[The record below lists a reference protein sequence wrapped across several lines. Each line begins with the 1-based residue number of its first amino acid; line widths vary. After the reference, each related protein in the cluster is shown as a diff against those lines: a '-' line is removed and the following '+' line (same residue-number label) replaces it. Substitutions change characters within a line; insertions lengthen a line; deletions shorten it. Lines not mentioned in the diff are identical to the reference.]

1 MKVYLVGGA
10 VRDKLLGIPVKEKD
24 WVVVGSTPQEM
35 RDKGYKQVGKD
46 FPVFINPKTGEEY
59 ALARTERKSGHG
71 YTGFEFDTNPNVTL
85 EEDLARRDL
94 TINAIA
100 QDEDGTLIDPFNGQ
114 EDIKNKKLRHVS
126 DAFSED
132 PLRVLRVARFKANL
146 KNFEITKET
155 LQKIEKVIIS
165 NEMKYLTGERIW
177 LELIKS
183 HDPLRFF
190 FALKDI
196 SPETLLDIF
205 PHATIKSD
213 KQPSIDPYTGD
224 ITHDEIKYMTKE
236 EEDRVFD
243 RRMVDHPDYLDWP
256 KYVQISYLLWLFVPP
271 DSNAVDVALEN
282 ISAPNECKEL
292 SKLLYF
298 NVLVGFELNES
309 FEETIKSRFRDV
321 FKYDNFSQGEKMR
334 IDLALLFTW
343 RAVARLKNSV
353 NTNILILDEVFD
365 SSLDSQGTDDFLKLL
380 NALNEKTNAFIIS
393 HKGDQLY
400 DKFEEVIRFEKSL
413 ELETS
418 HLTRISGLPIGK
430 IFVHKITLV
439 FVGSPLA
446 TPYLKEIT
454 DSLFEEGKI
463 RMGKKS
469 KNKAKLLRNFL
480 LCLFTRLI

>member
-24 WVVVGSTPQEM
+24 WVVVGSTPQVM

-155 LQKIEKVIIS
+155 LQKIEKVVTS

-243 RRMVDHPDYLDWP
+243 RRMVNHPDYLDWP
-256 KYVQISYLLWLFVPP
+256 KYVQISYLLWQFIPP
-271 DSNAVDVALEN
+271 DSKAMDVALEN

-298 NVLVGFELNES
+298 DLLVFELNKIEPDDLLR
-309 FEETIKSRFRDV
+309 FIKKLDIRKEERFKNYLMIKKGEHDIYNKLLIEDLICDIKSFKLDNRDQN
-321 FKYDNFSQGEKMR
+321 KSGEEIQK
-334 IDLALLFTW
+334 IVENAHLEI
-343 RAVARLKNSV
+343 V
-353 NTNILILDEVFD
+353 NKHLDMC
-365 SSLDSQGTDDFLKLL
+365 K
-380 NALNEKTNAFIIS
+380 
-393 HKGDQLY
+393 
-400 DKFEEVIRFEKSL
+400 
-413 ELETS
+413 
-418 HLTRISGLPIGK
+418 K
-430 IFVHKITLV
+430 IF
-439 FVGSPLA
+439 
-446 TPYLKEIT
+446 
-454 DSLFEEGKI
+454 
-463 RMGKKS
+463 KK
-469 KNKAKLLRNFL
+469 
-480 LCLFTRLI
+480 

>member
-256 KYVQISYLLWLFVPP
+256 KYVQISYLLWQFVPP
-271 DSNAVDVALEN
+271 DSKAMDVALEN

-298 NVLVGFELNES
+298 NLLVFELNEIEPDGLLR
-309 FEETIKSRFRDV
+309 FIKKLDIRKEE
-321 FKYDNFSQGEKMR
+321 
-334 IDLALLFTW
+334 
-343 RAVARLKNSV
+343 RLKNYLMIKKGEHDIY
-353 NTNILILDEVFD
+353 N
-365 SSLDSQGTDDFLKLL
+365 KLL
-380 NALNEKTNAFIIS
+380 IEDLICDIKSFKLDNKDQKKSGEEIQKIVENA
-393 HKGDQLY
+393 H
-400 DKFEEVIRFEKSL
+400 L
-413 ELETS
+413 EIVNK
-418 HLTRISGLPIGK
+418 HLDMCKK
-430 IFVHKITLV
+430 IF
-439 FVGSPLA
+439 
-446 TPYLKEIT
+446 
-454 DSLFEEGKI
+454 
-463 RMGKKS
+463 KK
-469 KNKAKLLRNFL
+469 
-480 LCLFTRLI
+480 

>member
-256 KYVQISYLLWLFVPP
+256 KYVQISYLLWQFVPP
-271 DSNAVDVALEN
+271 DSKAVDVALEN

-298 NVLVGFELNES
+298 NLRVFELNEIEPDGLLR
-309 FEETIKSRFRDV
+309 FIKKLDIRKEE
-321 FKYDNFSQGEKMR
+321 
-334 IDLALLFTW
+334 
-343 RAVARLKNSV
+343 RLKNYLMIKKGEHDIY
-353 NTNILILDEVFD
+353 N
-365 SSLDSQGTDDFLKLL
+365 KLL
-380 NALNEKTNAFIIS
+380 IEDLICDIKSFKLDNKDQNKSGEEIQKIVENA
-393 HKGDQLY
+393 H
-400 DKFEEVIRFEKSL
+400 L
-413 ELETS
+413 EIVNK
-418 HLTRISGLPIGK
+418 HLDMCKK
-430 IFVHKITLV
+430 IF
-439 FVGSPLA
+439 
-446 TPYLKEIT
+446 
-454 DSLFEEGKI
+454 
-463 RMGKKS
+463 KK
-469 KNKAKLLRNFL
+469 
-480 LCLFTRLI
+480 

>member
-155 LQKIEKVIIS
+155 LQKIEKVVTS

-256 KYVQISYLLWLFVPP
+256 KYVQISYLLWQFVPP
-271 DSNAVDVALEN
+271 DSKAMDVALEN

-298 NVLVGFELNES
+298 NLLVFELNEIEPDGLLR
-309 FEETIKSRFRDV
+309 FIKKLDIRKEE
-321 FKYDNFSQGEKMR
+321 
-334 IDLALLFTW
+334 
-343 RAVARLKNSV
+343 RLKNYLMIKKGEHDIY
-353 NTNILILDEVFD
+353 N
-365 SSLDSQGTDDFLKLL
+365 KLL
-380 NALNEKTNAFIIS
+380 IEDLICDIKSFKLDNKDQNKSGEEIQKIVENA
-393 HKGDQLY
+393 H
-400 DKFEEVIRFEKSL
+400 L
-413 ELETS
+413 EIVNK
-418 HLTRISGLPIGK
+418 HLDMCKK
-430 IFVHKITLV
+430 IF
-439 FVGSPLA
+439 
-446 TPYLKEIT
+446 
-454 DSLFEEGKI
+454 
-463 RMGKKS
+463 KK
-469 KNKAKLLRNFL
+469 
-480 LCLFTRLI
+480 

>member
-205 PHATIKSD
+205 PHATIKSN
-213 KQPSIDPYTGD
+213 KQPSIDAYTGD
-224 ITHDEIKYMTKE
+224 IIHDEIKYMTKE
-236 EEDRVFD
+236 EVDRVFD
-243 RRMVDHPDYLDWP
+243 RRMVNHPDYLDWP
-256 KYVQISYLLWLFVPP
+256 KYVQISYLLWQFVPP
-271 DSNAVDVALEN
+271 DSKAMDVALEN

-298 NVLVGFELNES
+298 NLRVFELNEIEPDGLLR
-309 FEETIKSRFRDV
+309 FIKKLDIRKEE
-321 FKYDNFSQGEKMR
+321 
-334 IDLALLFTW
+334 
-343 RAVARLKNSV
+343 RLKNYLMIKKGEHDIY
-353 NTNILILDEVFD
+353 N
-365 SSLDSQGTDDFLKLL
+365 KLL
-380 NALNEKTNAFIIS
+380 IEDLICDIKSFKLDNKDQNKSGEEIQKIVENAHLKIVNEHLDMCKKTF
-393 HKGDQLY
+393 
-400 DKFEEVIRFEKSL
+400 
-413 ELETS
+413 
-418 HLTRISGLPIGK
+418 
-430 IFVHKITLV
+430 
-439 FVGSPLA
+439 
-446 TPYLKEIT
+446 
-454 DSLFEEGKI
+454 
-463 RMGKKS
+463 KK
-469 KNKAKLLRNFL
+469 
-480 LCLFTRLI
+480 

>member
-155 LQKIEKVIIS
+155 LQKIEKVITS

-205 PHATIKSD
+205 PHATIKSY

-256 KYVQISYLLWLFVPP
+256 KYVQISYLLWQFVPP
-271 DSNAVDVALEN
+271 DSKAMDVALEN

-298 NVLVGFELNES
+298 NLLVFELNEIEPDGLLR
-309 FEETIKSRFRDV
+309 FIKKLDIRKEE
-321 FKYDNFSQGEKMR
+321 
-334 IDLALLFTW
+334 
-343 RAVARLKNSV
+343 RLKNY
-353 NTNILILDEVFD
+353 LIIKKGEHDIYN
-365 SSLDSQGTDDFLKLL
+365 KLL
-380 NALNEKTNAFIIS
+380 IEDLICDIKSFKLDNKDQNKSGEEIQKIVENA
-393 HKGDQLY
+393 H
-400 DKFEEVIRFEKSL
+400 L
-413 ELETS
+413 EIVNK
-418 HLTRISGLPIGK
+418 HLDMCKK
-430 IFVHKITLV
+430 IF
-439 FVGSPLA
+439 
-446 TPYLKEIT
+446 
-454 DSLFEEGKI
+454 
-463 RMGKKS
+463 KK
-469 KNKAKLLRNFL
+469 
-480 LCLFTRLI
+480 

>member
-213 KQPSIDPYTGD
+213 KQPSIDSYTGD

-271 DSNAVDVALEN
+271 DSNAMDVALEN

-298 NVLVGFELNES
+298 NVLAGFELNEIEPDS
-309 FEETIKSRFRDV
+309 LLRFIKKLDIRKEERLKTYLMIKKGEHDIYNKLLIEDLICDIKS
-321 FKYDNFSQGEKMR
+321 FKLDNKDQNKSGEEIQK
-334 IDLALLFTW
+334 IVENAHLEI
-343 RAVARLKNSV
+343 V
-353 NTNILILDEVFD
+353 NEHLDMC
-365 SSLDSQGTDDFLKLL
+365 K
-380 NALNEKTNAFIIS
+380 KTF
-393 HKGDQLY
+393 
-400 DKFEEVIRFEKSL
+400 
-413 ELETS
+413 
-418 HLTRISGLPIGK
+418 
-430 IFVHKITLV
+430 
-439 FVGSPLA
+439 
-446 TPYLKEIT
+446 
-454 DSLFEEGKI
+454 
-463 RMGKKS
+463 KK
-469 KNKAKLLRNFL
+469 
-480 LCLFTRLI
+480 

>member
-205 PHATIKSD
+205 PHATIKSN
-213 KQPSIDPYTGD
+213 KQPSIDAYTGD
-224 ITHDEIKYMTKE
+224 IIHDEIKYMTKE
-236 EEDRVFD
+236 EVDRVFD
-243 RRMVDHPDYLDWP
+243 RRMVNHPDYLDWP
-256 KYVQISYLLWLFVPP
+256 KYVQISYLLWQFVPP
-271 DSNAVDVALEN
+271 DSKAMDVALEN

-298 NVLVGFELNES
+298 NLLVFELNEIEPDDLLR
-309 FEETIKSRFRDV
+309 FIKKLDIRKEE
-321 FKYDNFSQGEKMR
+321 
-334 IDLALLFTW
+334 
-343 RAVARLKNSV
+343 RLKNYLMIKKGEHDIY
-353 NTNILILDEVFD
+353 N
-365 SSLDSQGTDDFLKLL
+365 KLL
-380 NALNEKTNAFIIS
+380 IEDLICDIKSFKLDNKDQNKSGEEIQKIVENAHLEIVNKHLDMCKKTF
-393 HKGDQLY
+393 
-400 DKFEEVIRFEKSL
+400 
-413 ELETS
+413 
-418 HLTRISGLPIGK
+418 
-430 IFVHKITLV
+430 
-439 FVGSPLA
+439 
-446 TPYLKEIT
+446 
-454 DSLFEEGKI
+454 
-463 RMGKKS
+463 KK
-469 KNKAKLLRNFL
+469 
-480 LCLFTRLI
+480 

>member
-224 ITHDEIKYMTKE
+224 IIHDEIKYMTKE

-243 RRMVDHPDYLDWP
+243 RRMVNHPDYLDWP
-256 KYVQISYLLWLFVPP
+256 KYVQISYLLWQFVPP
-271 DSNAVDVALEN
+271 DSKAMDVALEN

-298 NVLVGFELNES
+298 NLLVFELNEIEPDGLLR
-309 FEETIKSRFRDV
+309 FIKKLDIRKEE
-321 FKYDNFSQGEKMR
+321 
-334 IDLALLFTW
+334 
-343 RAVARLKNSV
+343 RLKNYLMIKKGEHDIY
-353 NTNILILDEVFD
+353 N
-365 SSLDSQGTDDFLKLL
+365 KLL
-380 NALNEKTNAFIIS
+380 IEDLICDIKSFKLDNKDQNKSGEEIQKIVENA
-393 HKGDQLY
+393 H
-400 DKFEEVIRFEKSL
+400 L
-413 ELETS
+413 EIVNK
-418 HLTRISGLPIGK
+418 HLDMCKK
-430 IFVHKITLV
+430 IF
-439 FVGSPLA
+439 
-446 TPYLKEIT
+446 
-454 DSLFEEGKI
+454 
-463 RMGKKS
+463 KK
-469 KNKAKLLRNFL
+469 
-480 LCLFTRLI
+480 

>member
-155 LQKIEKVIIS
+155 LQKIEKVVTS

-256 KYVQISYLLWLFVPP
+256 KYVQISYLLWQFVPP
-271 DSNAVDVALEN
+271 DSKAMDVALEN

-298 NVLVGFELNES
+298 NLLVFELNEIEPDGLLR
-309 FEETIKSRFRDV
+309 FIKKLDIRKEE
-321 FKYDNFSQGEKMR
+321 
-334 IDLALLFTW
+334 
-343 RAVARLKNSV
+343 RLKNY
-353 NTNILILDEVFD
+353 LIIKKGEHDIYN
-365 SSLDSQGTDDFLKLL
+365 KLL
-380 NALNEKTNAFIIS
+380 IEDLICDIKSFKLDNKDQNKSGEEIQKIVENA
-393 HKGDQLY
+393 H
-400 DKFEEVIRFEKSL
+400 L
-413 ELETS
+413 EIVNK
-418 HLTRISGLPIGK
+418 HLDMCKK
-430 IFVHKITLV
+430 IF
-439 FVGSPLA
+439 
-446 TPYLKEIT
+446 
-454 DSLFEEGKI
+454 
-463 RMGKKS
+463 KK
-469 KNKAKLLRNFL
+469 
-480 LCLFTRLI
+480 

>member
-205 PHATIKSD
+205 PHATIKSN
-213 KQPSIDPYTGD
+213 KQPSIDAYTGD
-224 ITHDEIKYMTKE
+224 IIHDEIKYMTKE
-236 EEDRVFD
+236 EVDRVFD
-243 RRMVDHPDYLDWP
+243 RRMVNHPDYLDWP
-256 KYVQISYLLWLFVPP
+256 KYVQISYLLWQFVPP
-271 DSNAVDVALEN
+271 DSKAMDVALEN

-298 NVLVGFELNES
+298 NLLVFELNEIEPDGLLR
-309 FEETIKSRFRDV
+309 FIKKLDIRKEE
-321 FKYDNFSQGEKMR
+321 
-334 IDLALLFTW
+334 
-343 RAVARLKNSV
+343 RLKNY
-353 NTNILILDEVFD
+353 LIIKKGEHDIYN
-365 SSLDSQGTDDFLKLL
+365 KLL
-380 NALNEKTNAFIIS
+380 IEDLICDIKSFKLDNKDQNKSGEEIQKIVENAHLEIVNEHLDMCKKTF
-393 HKGDQLY
+393 
-400 DKFEEVIRFEKSL
+400 
-413 ELETS
+413 
-418 HLTRISGLPIGK
+418 
-430 IFVHKITLV
+430 
-439 FVGSPLA
+439 
-446 TPYLKEIT
+446 
-454 DSLFEEGKI
+454 
-463 RMGKKS
+463 KK
-469 KNKAKLLRNFL
+469 
-480 LCLFTRLI
+480 

>member
-35 RDKGYKQVGKD
+35 KDKGYKQVGKD

-71 YTGFEFDTNPNVTL
+71 YTGFEFDTNPNVTI

-155 LQKIEKVIIS
+155 LQKIEKVVTS

-224 ITHDEIKYMTKE
+224 IIHDEIKYMTKE
-236 EEDRVFD
+236 EVDRVFD
-243 RRMVDHPDYLDWP
+243 RRMVNHPDYLDWP
-256 KYVQISYLLWLFVPP
+256 KYVQISYLLWQFVPP
-271 DSNAVDVALEN
+271 DSKAMDVALEN

-298 NVLVGFELNES
+298 NLLVFELNEIEPDGLLR
-309 FEETIKSRFRDV
+309 FIKKLDIRKEE
-321 FKYDNFSQGEKMR
+321 
-334 IDLALLFTW
+334 
-343 RAVARLKNSV
+343 RLKNY
-353 NTNILILDEVFD
+353 LIIKKGEHDIYN
-365 SSLDSQGTDDFLKLL
+365 KLL
-380 NALNEKTNAFIIS
+380 IEDLICDIKSFKLDNKDQNKSGEEIQKIVENA
-393 HKGDQLY
+393 H
-400 DKFEEVIRFEKSL
+400 L
-413 ELETS
+413 EIVNK
-418 HLTRISGLPIGK
+418 HLDMCKK
-430 IFVHKITLV
+430 IF
-439 FVGSPLA
+439 
-446 TPYLKEIT
+446 
-454 DSLFEEGKI
+454 
-463 RMGKKS
+463 KK
-469 KNKAKLLRNFL
+469 
-480 LCLFTRLI
+480 

>member
-10 VRDKLLGIPVKEKD
+10 VRDKLLGLPVKEKD
-24 WVVVGSTPQEM
+24 WVVVGSTAQEM
-35 RDKGYKQVGKD
+35 KDKGYKQVGKD

-71 YTGFEFDTNPNVTL
+71 YAGFEFDTNPNVTL

-114 EDIKNKKLRHVS
+114 EDIRNKKLRHVS

-155 LQKIEKVIIS
+155 LQKIEKVVTS

-177 LELIKS
+177 LELTKS

-205 PHATIKSD
+205 PYATIKSS

-243 RRMVDHPDYLDWP
+243 RRMVNHPDYLDWP

-271 DSNAVDVALEN
+271 DSNAMDVALEN

-298 NVLVGFELNES
+298 NLLVGFELNEIEPDGLLR
-309 FEETIKSRFRDV
+309 FIKKLDIRKEERLKTYLMIKKGEHDIYNKLLIEDLICDIKS
-321 FKYDNFSQGEKMR
+321 FKLDNKDQNKSGEEIQK
-334 IDLALLFTW
+334 IVENAHLEI
-343 RAVARLKNSV
+343 V
-353 NTNILILDEVFD
+353 NKHLD
-365 SSLDSQGTDDFLKLL
+365 TCK
-380 NALNEKTNAFIIS
+380 
-393 HKGDQLY
+393 
-400 DKFEEVIRFEKSL
+400 
-413 ELETS
+413 
-418 HLTRISGLPIGK
+418 K
-430 IFVHKITLV
+430 IF
-439 FVGSPLA
+439 
-446 TPYLKEIT
+446 
-454 DSLFEEGKI
+454 
-463 RMGKKS
+463 KK
-469 KNKAKLLRNFL
+469 
-480 LCLFTRLI
+480 

>member
-256 KYVQISYLLWLFVPP
+256 KYVQISYLLWQFVPP
-271 DSNAVDVALEN
+271 DSKAMDVALEN

-298 NVLVGFELNES
+298 NLLVFELNEIEPDGLLR
-309 FEETIKSRFRDV
+309 FIKKLDIRKEE
-321 FKYDNFSQGEKMR
+321 
-334 IDLALLFTW
+334 
-343 RAVARLKNSV
+343 RLKNY
-353 NTNILILDEVFD
+353 LIIKKGEHDIYN
-365 SSLDSQGTDDFLKLL
+365 KLL
-380 NALNEKTNAFIIS
+380 IEDLICDIKSFKLDNKDQNKSGEEIQKIVENAHLEIVNKHLDMCKKTF
-393 HKGDQLY
+393 
-400 DKFEEVIRFEKSL
+400 
-413 ELETS
+413 
-418 HLTRISGLPIGK
+418 
-430 IFVHKITLV
+430 
-439 FVGSPLA
+439 
-446 TPYLKEIT
+446 
-454 DSLFEEGKI
+454 
-463 RMGKKS
+463 KK
-469 KNKAKLLRNFL
+469 
-480 LCLFTRLI
+480 

>member
-155 LQKIEKVIIS
+155 LQKIEEVIIS

-256 KYVQISYLLWLFVPP
+256 KYVQISYLLWQFVPP
-271 DSNAVDVALEN
+271 DSKAMDVALEN

-298 NVLVGFELNES
+298 NLLVFELNEIEPDGLLR
-309 FEETIKSRFRDV
+309 FIKKLDIRKEE
-321 FKYDNFSQGEKMR
+321 
-334 IDLALLFTW
+334 
-343 RAVARLKNSV
+343 RLKNYLMIKKGEHDIY
-353 NTNILILDEVFD
+353 N
-365 SSLDSQGTDDFLKLL
+365 KLL
-380 NALNEKTNAFIIS
+380 IEDLICDIKSFKLDNKDQNKSGEEIQKIVENAHLEIVNKHLDMCKKTF
-393 HKGDQLY
+393 
-400 DKFEEVIRFEKSL
+400 
-413 ELETS
+413 
-418 HLTRISGLPIGK
+418 
-430 IFVHKITLV
+430 
-439 FVGSPLA
+439 
-446 TPYLKEIT
+446 
-454 DSLFEEGKI
+454 
-463 RMGKKS
+463 KK
-469 KNKAKLLRNFL
+469 
-480 LCLFTRLI
+480 

>member
-155 LQKIEKVIIS
+155 LQKIEKVITS

-256 KYVQISYLLWLFVPP
+256 KYVQISYLLWQFVPP
-271 DSNAVDVALEN
+271 DSKAMDVALEN

-298 NVLVGFELNES
+298 NLLVFELNEIEPDGLLR
-309 FEETIKSRFRDV
+309 FIKKLDIRKEE
-321 FKYDNFSQGEKMR
+321 
-334 IDLALLFTW
+334 
-343 RAVARLKNSV
+343 RLKNYLMIKKGEHDIY
-353 NTNILILDEVFD
+353 N
-365 SSLDSQGTDDFLKLL
+365 KLL
-380 NALNEKTNAFIIS
+380 IEDLICDIKSFKLDNKNQNKSGEEIQKIVENAHLEIVNKHLDMCKKTF
-393 HKGDQLY
+393 
-400 DKFEEVIRFEKSL
+400 
-413 ELETS
+413 
-418 HLTRISGLPIGK
+418 
-430 IFVHKITLV
+430 
-439 FVGSPLA
+439 
-446 TPYLKEIT
+446 
-454 DSLFEEGKI
+454 
-463 RMGKKS
+463 KK
-469 KNKAKLLRNFL
+469 
-480 LCLFTRLI
+480 

>member
-35 RDKGYKQVGKD
+35 RDKGYRQVGKD

-155 LQKIEKVIIS
+155 LQKIEKVVTS

-256 KYVQISYLLWLFVPP
+256 KYVQISYLLWQFVPP
-271 DSNAVDVALEN
+271 DSKAMDVALEN

-298 NVLVGFELNES
+298 NLLVFELNEIEPDGLLR
-309 FEETIKSRFRDV
+309 FIKKLDIRKEE
-321 FKYDNFSQGEKMR
+321 
-334 IDLALLFTW
+334 
-343 RAVARLKNSV
+343 RLKNYLMIKKGEHDIY
-353 NTNILILDEVFD
+353 N
-365 SSLDSQGTDDFLKLL
+365 KLL
-380 NALNEKTNAFIIS
+380 IEDLICDIKSFKLDNKDQNKSGEEIQKIVENAHLEIVNEHLDMCKKTF
-393 HKGDQLY
+393 
-400 DKFEEVIRFEKSL
+400 
-413 ELETS
+413 
-418 HLTRISGLPIGK
+418 
-430 IFVHKITLV
+430 
-439 FVGSPLA
+439 
-446 TPYLKEIT
+446 
-454 DSLFEEGKI
+454 
-463 RMGKKS
+463 KK
-469 KNKAKLLRNFL
+469 
-480 LCLFTRLI
+480 

>member
-205 PHATIKSD
+205 PYATIKSN

-224 ITHDEIKYMTKE
+224 IIHDEIKYMTKE
-236 EEDRVFD
+236 EVDRVFD
-243 RRMVDHPDYLDWP
+243 RRMVNHPDYLDWP
-256 KYVQISYLLWLFVPP
+256 KYVQISYLLWQFVPP
-271 DSNAVDVALEN
+271 DSKAMDVALEN

-298 NVLVGFELNES
+298 NLLVFELNEIEPDGLLR
-309 FEETIKSRFRDV
+309 FIKKLDIRKEE
-321 FKYDNFSQGEKMR
+321 
-334 IDLALLFTW
+334 
-343 RAVARLKNSV
+343 RLKNYLMIKKGEHDIY
-353 NTNILILDEVFD
+353 N
-365 SSLDSQGTDDFLKLL
+365 KLL
-380 NALNEKTNAFIIS
+380 IEDLICDIKSFKLDNKDQNKSGEEIQKIVENA
-393 HKGDQLY
+393 H
-400 DKFEEVIRFEKSL
+400 L
-413 ELETS
+413 EIVNK
-418 HLTRISGLPIGK
+418 HLDMCKK
-430 IFVHKITLV
+430 IF
-439 FVGSPLA
+439 
-446 TPYLKEIT
+446 
-454 DSLFEEGKI
+454 
-463 RMGKKS
+463 KK
-469 KNKAKLLRNFL
+469 
-480 LCLFTRLI
+480 

>member
-24 WVVVGSTPQEM
+24 WVVVGSTTQEM

-114 EDIKNKKLRHVS
+114 EDIRNKKLRHVS

-146 KNFEITKET
+146 KNFEIAKET
-155 LQKIEKVIIS
+155 LQKIEKVVTS

-177 LELIKS
+177 LELTKS

-205 PHATIKSD
+205 PYATIKSS

-256 KYVQISYLLWLFVPP
+256 KYVQISYLLWQFVPP
-271 DSNAVDVALEN
+271 DSKAMDVALEN

-298 NVLVGFELNES
+298 NLLVGFELNEIEPDGLLR
-309 FEETIKSRFRDV
+309 FIKKLDIRKEERLKTYLMIKKGEHDIYNKLLIEDLICDIKS
-321 FKYDNFSQGEKMR
+321 FKLDNKDQNKSGEEIQK
-334 IDLALLFTW
+334 IVENAHLEI
-343 RAVARLKNSV
+343 V
-353 NTNILILDEVFD
+353 NKHLDMC
-365 SSLDSQGTDDFLKLL
+365 K
-380 NALNEKTNAFIIS
+380 
-393 HKGDQLY
+393 
-400 DKFEEVIRFEKSL
+400 
-413 ELETS
+413 
-418 HLTRISGLPIGK
+418 K
-430 IFVHKITLV
+430 IF
-439 FVGSPLA
+439 
-446 TPYLKEIT
+446 
-454 DSLFEEGKI
+454 
-463 RMGKKS
+463 KK
-469 KNKAKLLRNFL
+469 
-480 LCLFTRLI
+480 

>member
-155 LQKIEKVIIS
+155 LQKIEKVVTS

-271 DSNAVDVALEN
+271 DSNAMDVALEN

-298 NVLVGFELNES
+298 NVLVGFELNEIEPDGLLR
-309 FEETIKSRFRDV
+309 FIKKLDIRKEE
-321 FKYDNFSQGEKMR
+321 
-334 IDLALLFTW
+334 
-343 RAVARLKNSV
+343 RLKNYLMIKKGEHDIY
-353 NTNILILDEVFD
+353 N
-365 SSLDSQGTDDFLKLL
+365 KLL
-380 NALNEKTNAFIIS
+380 IEDLICDIKSFKLDNKDQNKSGEEIQKIVENAHLEIVNKHLEMCKKTF
-393 HKGDQLY
+393 
-400 DKFEEVIRFEKSL
+400 
-413 ELETS
+413 
-418 HLTRISGLPIGK
+418 
-430 IFVHKITLV
+430 
-439 FVGSPLA
+439 
-446 TPYLKEIT
+446 
-454 DSLFEEGKI
+454 
-463 RMGKKS
+463 KK
-469 KNKAKLLRNFL
+469 
-480 LCLFTRLI
+480 